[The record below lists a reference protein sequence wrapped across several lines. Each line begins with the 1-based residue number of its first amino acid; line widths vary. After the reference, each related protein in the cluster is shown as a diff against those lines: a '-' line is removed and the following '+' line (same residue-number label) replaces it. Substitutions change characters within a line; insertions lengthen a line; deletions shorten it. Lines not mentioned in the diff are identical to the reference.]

1 MKKIFLN
8 TVILFLSI
16 ILIIS
21 LSACSKKNNNN
32 NQVSISS
39 KTNNNSISEEERN
52 NIENVVKDFYDNLYN
67 GNIEEALKSVDFAG
81 MELYAE
87 LEGNVTNFKT
97 LYNTFISSNEW
108 KEFEANFS
116 DTLNSV
122 IENLREMLINDDIVN
137 MQLSNFRITEVSED
151 LFKVIADVT
160 ETDNNGE
167 NSTENDFIHYVLKL
181 DDKSYKIINAE

>member
-1 MKKIFLN
+1 
-8 TVILFLSI
+8 
-16 ILIIS
+16 
-21 LSACSKKNNNN
+21 
-32 NQVSISS
+32 
-39 KTNNNSISEEERN
+39 
-52 NIENVVKDFYDNLYN
+52 
-67 GNIEEALKSVDFAG
+67 

-87 LEGNVTNFKT
+87 LEGNVTNFKK